1 MERERRHKARESGC
15 TELGRAAVGGT
26 EHGGVAA
33 GGAELRGSSGTEL
46 GRAGEAALRQ
56 SSLTESLRLG

>member
-1 MERERRHKARESGC
+1 MERERRHKARESDC
-15 TELGRAAVGGT
+15 TELGRAAVGGI

-46 GRAGEAALRQ
+46 RRAGEAALRQ